1 MKLALT
7 KSHMKSI
14 SPMRC
19 LAVVAFAG
27 IAAFS
32 ANATERTWQP
42 QGGSTDISDPNNWGG
57 ALPGNGDYKIFGNLG
72 GDYTVTIPAATAE
85 NPYRDY
91 AGLLVNG
98 LNDGQKVTFDATGT
112 SWLEMADPG
121 VAWNG
126 NVTLRV
132 VAGDHIFNI
141 ENQNAVYIYEQIII
155 TCESVDN
162 WITVLK
168 RAVSRLHKVC
178 IQ

>member
-19 LAVVAFAG
+19 LAVAAFAG

-57 ALPGNGDYKIFGNLG
+57 TLPGNGDRKKFGNG
-72 GDYTVTIPAATAE
+72 GQSGDYTVTIPAATAE

-91 AGLLVNG
+91 AGLVFDAVA
-98 LNDGQKVTFDATGT
+98 DGQTVTIDATGT
-112 SWLEMADPG
+112 SWLQMGE
-121 VAWNG
+121 
-126 NVTLRV
+126 
-132 VAGDHIFNI
+132 I
-141 ENQNAVYIYEQIII
+141 
-155 TCESVDN
+155 
-162 WITVLK
+162 
-168 RAVSRLHKVC
+168 
-178 IQ
+178 